1 MPELSPTQRVVD
13 VIKKIDK
20 RDYQLPSIQRSFVW
34 DQDRILRLL
43 DSIMCGYPIGAVMV
57 WRPSGQIRCRPFLR
71 DYISGERL
79 VSQLPAP
86 AEELAHMVLDGQQR
100 LQSLYLAFHGTFDRE
115 RAFLRIDS
123 KADETEDDLH
133 YWFEFLDDDQARS
146 DQRFVHLSELATLGI
161 RNIVKFVAARLPDAD
176 AATREQACEIVSQ
189 FVDAFSMREALLFQE
204 IDANLDYN
212 DVLEVFERVN
222 SGGIALSKSDLLFST
237 VTLKIPDMEERFI
250 RIVDDLN
257 ENGRFDFNNDFVI
270 KAAFVVFGKG
280 AKYDFKKLTDTVFLD
295 TLKRDFDKL
304 EKVITSLRVWLDG
317 KALIKGSRFLR
328 SKLALIPLIDYLMMT
343 GKLYGPNDG
352 AESNAMRQY
361 LYMSMFTRLFSRAPD
376 SVLDQIH
383 DILTTSHA
391 NHKGVFPIKELGDLM
406 ARRERKDC
414 YQFREDYLW
423 DLDIVLNIVDG
434 GIKEIPSKRGWSLER
449 DHIFP
454 QNQLQI
460 ANIVKDVHDL
470 GNFRFLGKSRNIQKS
485 DAMPDGNTE
494 FFGMA
499 DPVVKAAYDQACI
512 AFTQDNFSDFV
523 QKRRNRLLQQVT
535 SFLGL

>member
-295 TLKRDFDKL
+295 TL
-304 EKVITSLRVWLDG
+304 
-317 KALIKGSRFLR
+317 
-328 SKLALIPLIDYLMMT
+328 
-343 GKLYGPNDG
+343 
-352 AESNAMRQY
+352 
-361 LYMSMFTRLFSRAPD
+361 
-376 SVLDQIH
+376 
-383 DILTTSHA
+383 
-391 NHKGVFPIKELGDLM
+391 
-406 ARRERKDC
+406 
-414 YQFREDYLW
+414 
-423 DLDIVLNIVDG
+423 
-434 GIKEIPSKRGWSLER
+434 
-449 DHIFP
+449 
-454 QNQLQI
+454 
-460 ANIVKDVHDL
+460 
-470 GNFRFLGKSRNIQKS
+470 
-485 DAMPDGNTE
+485 
-494 FFGMA
+494 
-499 DPVVKAAYDQACI
+499 
-512 AFTQDNFSDFV
+512 
-523 QKRRNRLLQQVT
+523 
-535 SFLGL
+535 